1 MSEIIFVVENSD
13 EGGYTAKSLGYSIY
27 TEAETLD
34 ELKENVK
41 DAIKCH
47 FDEKEIPRIV
57 RLHIVL
63 DSGKFY
69 IRQPSCEGLFSCVLF
84 AFLELTVLSSLF
96 RDRINCF

>member
-41 DAIKCH
+41 DAVKCH
-47 FDEKEIPRIV
+47 FDQKEIPRIV
-57 RLHIVL
+57 RLHIVK
-63 DSGKFY
+63 DEV
-69 IRQPSCEGLFSCVLF
+69 I
-84 AFLELTVLSSLF
+84 A
-96 RDRINCF
+96 I

>member
-13 EGGYTAKSLGYSIY
+13 EGGYTAKSLGHSIY

-41 DAIKCH
+41 DAVKCH

-57 RLHIVL
+57 RLHIVK
-63 DSGKFY
+63 DEV
-69 IRQPSCEGLFSCVLF
+69 I
-84 AFLELTVLSSLF
+84 T
-96 RDRINCF
+96 I